1 MPYWKDTVINSNQL
15 LIHSKESLL
24 SLCLKKIT
32 IEQLLLLK
40 TPVFC
45 WQPVVLRETTRLFK
59 LAFSF
64 PRKKM
69 IQIPSVFQQSNNSLL
84 KLPRMVSLDRL
95 LSETSQLWLLLTI
108 ELLLNLLQLLSR
120 PKTLVILLA
129 ILLKLL
135 LRFQKKFQRTKKLN
149 TFKTFSC
156 TVNAEL
162 LLINL
167 KMLELS
173 ILSMNFSRLITLKLD
188 KQELLLLEISP
199 WVTQLSSLLRFCHK
213 CKLLPKQLKSRCS
226 WSPWKKSSSTIQ
238 IAWTKPNSIN

>member
-1 MPYWKDTVINSNQL
+1 MAINSNQL
-15 LIHSKESLL
+15 LILSKESFL

-32 IEQLLLLK
+32 IELLLLLK

-59 LAFSF
+59 LVFSSL
-64 PRKKM
+64 RTKM
-69 IQIPSVFQQSNNSLL
+69 IQFPSVLQQSNNSLL
-84 KLPRMVSLDRL
+84 KLPRMVLLDRH
-95 LSETSQLWLLLTI
+95 LSETSKLWLLLTI

-120 PKTLVILLA
+120 PKIWVMWLA

-135 LRFQKKFQRTKKLN
+135 LRFQKKFLKTKKLF
-149 TFKTFSC
+149 TFKIFSY
-156 TVNAEL
+156 TENAEL

-167 KMLELS
+167 EMLVLS
-173 ILSMNFSRLITLKLD
+173 TLSMSFSRLTTLKWD

-199 WVTQLSSLLRFCHK
+199 WVTQLSSLPRFCHK
-213 CKLLPKQLKSRCS
+213 CKLLPKLSKSRCS

-238 IAWTKPNSIN
+238 IAWTKLNSINWWSNI